1 MEILKIVETLQQP
14 GFELLNYKLGATFA
28 CAVEEAVSLLIA
40 QGERIADLEDK
51 LEKLNATE
59 LTPKDIQFFQSP
71 EMVAICKRIRIAFEN
86 GTLKPHKGGSQ

>member
-14 GFELLNYKLGATFA
+14 GFELLNYKMGATFA

-51 LEKLNATE
+51 LEKLNATG
-59 LTPKDIQFFQSP
+59 LTPEDIAFFQSP
-71 EMVAICKRIRIAFEN
+71 KMVEVCKLINSAVERGA
-86 GTLKPHKGGSQ
+86 L